1 MYGLALVVVAV
12 AYFAVQAIV
21 RELKASRDDARRG
34 RALQIMALFAPA
46 LASARKD
53 PRELLAWQPLA
64 KTARQ
69 LWPDDFALLD
79 RTTGGTFPFSA
90 DFIQAIHS
98 QWTADWLAW
107 ELTHDAEYKVKVA
120 EAANDR
126 LKLEAVEREKL
137 DRYQRRYQE
146 YVQVGK
152 ALHALV
158 G

>member
-1 MYGLALVVVAV
+1 
-12 AYFAVQAIV
+12 
-21 RELKASRDDARRG
+21 
-34 RALQIMALFAPA
+34 
-46 LASARKD
+46 
-53 PRELLAWQPLA
+53 
-64 KTARQ
+64 
-69 LWPDDFALLD
+69 
-79 RTTGGTFPFSA
+79 FPFSA